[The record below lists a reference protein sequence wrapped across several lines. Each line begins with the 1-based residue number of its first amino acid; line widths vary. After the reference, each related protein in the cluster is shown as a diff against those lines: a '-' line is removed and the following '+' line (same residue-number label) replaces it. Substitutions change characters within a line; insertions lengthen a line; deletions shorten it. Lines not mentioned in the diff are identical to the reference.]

1 MTTDLAA
8 GEQAERRPKTIDM
21 LENAA

>member
-8 GEQAERRPKTIDM
+8 GEQAERCPKTIDM